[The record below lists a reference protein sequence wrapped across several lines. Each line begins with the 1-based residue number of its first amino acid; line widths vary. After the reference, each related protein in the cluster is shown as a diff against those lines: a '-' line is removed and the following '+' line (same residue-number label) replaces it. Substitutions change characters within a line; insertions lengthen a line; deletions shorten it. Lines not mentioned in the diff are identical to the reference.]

1 MKRIFRS
8 YNFISSH
15 IRLTALSVLEC
26 KLVFNKKLRNRCFLV
41 DIAKL
46 SITPDLQEHLE
57 IPDSVFIE
65 HICNYNIRF
74 NLRHSEMLKCIHVKS
89 KLRER

>member
-1 MKRIFRS
+1 MKQIFRS
-8 YNFISSH
+8 YNFISSR
-15 IRLTALSVLEC
+15 IRLTAQSVLEC
-26 KLVFNKKLRNRCFLV
+26 KFFFIKNRCFLV

-65 HICNYNIRF
+65 HICNYNIKF